1 MWGFFFFFQQIRTV
15 GVILKQ
21 QKRMFLLG
29 RILSGQESQFGME
42 LMTNSVYLDK
52 LKSLTFAVFYIN
64 TVF

>member
-1 MWGFFFFFQQIRTV
+1 
-15 GVILKQ
+15 
-21 QKRMFLLG
+21 MFLLG

-52 LKSLTFAVFYIN
+52 LKSLTFAIFYIN

>member
-1 MWGFFFFFQQIRTV
+1 MWVFFFFFQQIRTV

-52 LKSLTFAVFYIN
+52 LKSLTFAIFYIN

>member
-1 MWGFFFFFQQIRTV
+1 MWVFFFFFQQIRTV

>member
-52 LKSLTFAVFYIN
+52 LKSLTFAIFYIN

>member
-1 MWGFFFFFQQIRTV
+1 MWVFFFFQQIRTV

-52 LKSLTFAVFYIN
+52 LKSLTFAIFYIN

>member
-1 MWGFFFFFQQIRTV
+1 MGFFFFFQQIRTV

-52 LKSLTFAVFYIN
+52 LKSLTFAIFYIN